1 LGPIYRDEKQAR
13 IICREII
20 CLNLMPAEKVT
31 KRFYSIVKEID
42 RLAAQT
48 DNQLLK
54 KFSNYVHHTGITSSV
69 WPPQN

>member
-1 LGPIYRDEKQAR
+1 
-13 IICREII
+13 
-20 CLNLMPAEKVT
+20 MPAEKGT

-48 DNQLLK
+48 DNKLLK
-54 KFSNYVHHTGITSSV
+54 KFSNYVHRTGINSSV